1 MNKRIHLLYGLLLG
15 IALSFLGAYLYVT
28 LFTEFDFE
36 EGVKIIK
43 SQDNFGKLITLGA
56 IPNLIA
62 FFVLLKMKREMWARG
77 VVMATIILAIS
88 TIFYL

>member
-1 MNKRIHLLYGLLLG
+1 MNKKIHLLYGLLLG
-15 IALSFLGAYLYVT
+15 FILAFLGVYLYVT

-43 SQDNFGKLITLGA
+43 SQNNFGKLITLGA

-62 FFVLLKMKREMWARG
+62 FFILLKLKKEIMARG
-77 VVMATIILAIS
+77 IILATIILAIS
-88 TIFYL
+88 TIFYM

>member
-1 MNKRIHLLYGLLLG
+1 MNKKTHLLYGLLLG
-15 IALSFLGAYLYVT
+15 LALAFLGAYLYIS
-28 LFTEFDFE
+28 LFTEFEFT

-43 SQDNFGKLITLGA
+43 SQNNFGKLITLGA

-62 FFVLLKMKREMWARG
+62 FFVLLKMKKEMTARG
-77 VVMATIILAIS
+77 VVLATIILAVS